1 MGQSQRR
8 APIVGALIGLAACGT
23 TTTAP
28 PAPGTG
34 VPGTATP
41 AAPAPR
47 SAPPPATA
55 TAAPEQVAR
64 DVYRAPGAAAT
75 FVYPRLDDARWTHA
89 FARTGD
95 TAAITFTF
103 ADGARRARVELR
115 FPPRAGA
122 PADPRALAEATA
134 RTLVDQVPGAALRGP
149 GRALPIPGGAS
160 WGVAVSAE
168 VQGAPIVAGAVVIA
182 DGDAAVAVVTIA
194 HAPLYDDPAVAPVLD
209 AIYQGVRVG
218 GKVLTPPPAQPGRA
232 RAGVYLGLGNQ
243 LGEYHAR
250 IFDPRGYVYDDA
262 TVALDLDARYQRARG
277 QADRYVATADAIRVT
292 GADGRSGDELEV
304 RADALALDGHVLC
317 PVAATDGL
325 TLEGRWT
332 AASFTTAPG
341 PHTTFAASTSSRYA
355 FTRDGR
361 FTTATSARATT
372 SDTATGA
379 PEVTA
384 GDHGADRGRYAI
396 AHDQLALTTAAGTA
410 RVPIY
415 LRGCGG
421 TPNLGAIVIDGQLY
435 LHDD

>member
-1 MGQSQRR
+1 MRHDHDRTAGAGDRGAGHRDAGR
-8 APIVGALIGLAACGT
+8 ARTAVG
-23 TTTAP
+23 
-28 PAPGTG
+28 PAPSHGHG
-34 VPGTATP
+34 RARAGRARLLSRAGRRRDLRLP
-41 AAPAPR
+41 AARRRPLDSRVRPHR
-47 SAPPPATA
+47 RHRGDHLHVRRWRPP
-55 TAAPEQVAR
+55 
-64 DVYRAPGAAAT
+64 
-75 FVYPRLDDARWTHA
+75 
-89 FARTGD
+89 
-95 TAAITFTF
+95 
-103 ADGARRARVELR
+103 RARVELR

-134 RTLVDQVPGAALRGP
+134 RTLVDQVPGAALRGS

-168 VQGAPIVAGAVVIA
+168 VQGAPIVAGAVAIA

-262 TVALDLDARYQRARG
+262 SVALDLDARYQRARG

-317 PVAATDGL
+317 PVAATDGR
-325 TLEGRWT
+325 TLEGSWT

-361 FTTATSARATT
+361 FRPRPAPARRPATPRPARPRSRPATTAPIAGATRSRT
-372 SDTATGA
+372 ISS
-379 PEVTA
+379 
-384 GDHGADRGRYAI
+384 R
-396 AHDQLALTTAAGTA
+396 
-410 RVPIY
+410 
-415 LRGCGG
+415 
-421 TPNLGAIVIDGQLY
+421 
-435 LHDD
+435 